1 MKIEIGESLGYSY
14 LRHVKQCWLAQAN
27 WKVSE
32 HWPRHLDNKELD
44 AMFADIKGRFDPDGS
59 VFKKTASAAQFLRQ
73 AEIDVVG
80 VDWKGGVHALDIAF
94 HEAGLNYGG
103 GADKRVL
110 KKLLR
115 AMLIL
120 NGYHPPETKLHI
132 YFLSPK
138 VNPGVQEPL
147 EAVFA
152 RLRRAYPAI
161 EWNLVINDDFYW
173 QVVRPTLEKAATVAD
188 TSELFVRSAK
198 LLHLAE
204 APTNAVLS
212 ARAGQ
217 SRGVADDSGW
227 FGDRGTATTPSNAAR
242 GRVQPLVQ
250 DLMKTLLEDYPTV
263 LDDTDVHNLLNRD
276 YCKINLR
283 LQISNH
289 ALLRRVKD
297 GRKISGRDRYWKH
310 EYAGEFYV
318 CSQWW
323 KDHHVDNARSLLRF
337 VEGLIGRMPNHPDIP
352 ALQRHRQAF
361 RDYIG

>member
-1 MKIEIGESLGYSY
+1 MKIEVGESLGYSY
-14 LRHVKQCWLAQAN
+14 LRHVKQCWLVQVN
-27 WKVSE
+27 WKASG
-32 HWPRHLDNKELD
+32 HWPIRLAVNELD
-44 AMFADIKGRFDPDGS
+44 AMFADMKARFDPDGS
-59 VFKKTASAAQFLRQ
+59 VFRGTANAAQFLRQ

-80 VDWKGGVHALDIAF
+80 VDWEGRVHALDIAF

-132 YFLSPK
+132 YFLAPK
-138 VNPGVQEPL
+138 VNPGVQGPL
-147 EAVFA
+147 EAAFA

-198 LLHLAE
+198 LLHLGEAATHAVPAHAE
-204 APTNAVLS
+204 RSRRVASDTGRFGHGETATAPTS
-212 ARAGQ
+212 
-217 SRGVADDSGW
+217 
-227 FGDRGTATTPSNAAR
+227 PAR
-242 GRVQPLVQ
+242 GEFQPLVRS
-250 DLMKTLLEDYPTV
+250 LMKTLLEDFPTL
-263 LDDTDVHNLLNRD
+263 LDGTDICNLLNRD
-276 YCKINLR
+276 YCKTNLS

-297 GRKISGRDRYWKH
+297 GRKISGRDRYWNH

-323 KDHHVDNARSLLRF
+323 KDHHVDNARSLLQF
-337 VEGLIGRMPNHPDIP
+337 VEGLIERMPDHRGIP
-352 ALQRHRQAF
+352 ALKRHRQAF
-361 RDYIG
+361 HDYIG

>member
-1 MKIEIGESLGYSY
+1 MKIEVGESLGYSY
-14 LRHVKQCWLAQAN
+14 LRHVKRCWLVQAN
-27 WKVSE
+27 WKASG
-32 HWPRHLDNKELD
+32 HWPRRLAGNELD
-44 AMFADIKGRFDPDGS
+44 AMFADMKARCDPDGS
-59 VFKKTASAAQFLRQ
+59 VFGRTANAAQFLRQ

-80 VDWKGGVHALDIAF
+80 VDWEGSIHALDIAF

-152 RLRRAYPAI
+152 RLRRAYPAT

-204 APTNAVLS
+204 APTNSVPAHAGRSRRVASDAGRSGHRATATVPSNS
-212 ARAGQ
+212 ARGKL
-217 SRGVADDSGW
+217 
-227 FGDRGTATTPSNAAR
+227 
-242 GRVQPLVQ
+242 QPLVQ
-250 DLMKTLLEDYPTV
+250 SLMKTLLEDYPTL
-263 LDDTDVHNLLNRD
+263 LDDTDIRNLLNRD
-276 YCKINLR
+276 YCKSNLG
-283 LQISNH
+283 LQIGNH
-289 ALLRRVKD
+289 ALLCRGED
-297 GRKISGRDRYWKH
+297 GRMVNGHSRYWAKL
-310 EYAGEFYV
+310 YAGEFYV

-323 KDHHVDNARSLLRF
+323 KGQHVDNVRSLLRF
-337 VEGLIGRMPNHPDIP
+337 VEGLIERMPDHPGIL
-352 ALQRHRQAF
+352 ALKRHRQALHY
-361 RDYIG
+361 YIV

>member
-32 HWPRHLDNKELD
+32 HWPRRLDNKELD

-80 VDWKGGVHALDIAF
+80 VDWEGGVHALDIAF

-103 GADKRVL
+103 GADNRVL

-115 AMLIL
+115 
-120 NGYHPPETKLHI
+120 
-132 YFLSPK
+132 
-138 VNPGVQEPL
+138 
-147 EAVFA
+147 
-152 RLRRAYPAI
+152 
-161 EWNLVINDDFYW
+161 INNDFYR

-204 APTNAVLS
+204 APTNSVPAHAGRSRRVASDAGRSGHRATATVPSNS
-212 ARAGQ
+212 ARGKL
-217 SRGVADDSGW
+217 
-227 FGDRGTATTPSNAAR
+227 
-242 GRVQPLVQ
+242 QPLVQ
-250 DLMKTLLEDYPTV
+250 SLMKTLLEDYPTL
-263 LDDTDVHNLLNRD
+263 LDDTDIRNLLKRD
-276 YCKINLR
+276 YCKSNLG
-283 LQISNH
+283 LQIGNH
-289 ALLRRVKD
+289 ALLCRVED
-297 GRKISGRDRYWKH
+297 GRMVNGHSRYWAKL
-310 EYAGEFYV
+310 YAGEFYV

-337 VEGLIGRMPNHPDIP
+337 VEGLIGRMPDHPGIP
-352 ALQRHRQAF
+352 ALKRHRQDL